1 MLLTEL
7 NLKKSYDSDLDDI
20 LTDFYIPALS
30 KSIKYKRL
38 TGFFSSTALAV
49 AARGISNFI
58 QNNGIM
64 ELICCARLSKSDIN
78 AIKDAL
84 ENPERLIEKNMLK
97 SLEILENEFIS
108 DHVRALGWMVANNKL
123 NIKIA
128 IVINENGFPEDE
140 KSVDKMGIFHQKVG
154 ILEDSE
160 GNRISFSGSDNE
172 TAAGWMENIE
182 EFKVFTNWN
191 IIEKDYL
198 NADLDRFNKFWEGTS
213 KRTKVIDVPSAIKKE
228 LIRIAPDSIEDCDLE
243 KWLRRDKKNM
253 PKREIKLRDYQEQA
267 ITNWLTNDNKGI
279 FEMATG
285 TGKTFTALGC
295 LRSLLK
301 NQNKLITIIAC
312 PFDHL
317 VKQWQNDL
325 ADFGLCLDTMV
336 ADSSNRGWK
345 SQLAD
350 YILDIKNGIRDDL
363 VVLTTH
369 NTCSSTSFIERIK
382 KFDGDIFLI
391 VDEVHGIGAQKNRIA
406 LLEIYR
412 FRLGLSAT
420 PKRWFDDEGTGEI
433 IRYFGDV
440 VFEFSLRDAI
450 STVNPNTGE
459 TYLVPYEYRPYFAKL
474 TEEEFDKYIDE
485 TNKIAK
491 LYHRSKLRQ
500 EKEELINQLCFK
512 RQKIIEN
519 AFNKYDLL
527 LKILQELS
535 EIKYCLIYCSPR
547 QIDNVQDILNKK
559 GIIQH
564 KFTMNEGVKK
574 ETKYGGL
581 SERSFLIREFGQ
593 GNYQALVAMK
603 CLDEGVDI
611 PPARTA
617 IIMASTGNPRQYIQR
632 RGRVLRR
639 YPEKRKAII
648 YDILVIPGELSPNN
662 DVSEI
667 EKKILEKEIRRYK
680 EFAYTAI
687 NTIDC
692 LEKIK
697 ELEDKYKLI
706 V

>member
-1 MLLTEL
+1 M
-7 NLKKSYDSDLDDI
+7 
-20 LTDFYIPALS
+20 
-30 KSIKYKRL
+30 
-38 TGFFSSTALAV
+38 
-49 AARGISNFI
+49 
-58 QNNGIM
+58 
-64 ELICCARLSKSDIN
+64 
-78 AIKDAL
+78 
-84 ENPERLIEKNMLK
+84 
-97 SLEILENEFIS
+97 
-108 DHVRALGWMVANNKL
+108 
-123 NIKIA
+123 
-128 IVINENGFPEDE
+128 
-140 KSVDKMGIFHQKVG
+140 
-154 ILEDSE
+154 
-160 GNRISFSGSDNE
+160 
-172 TAAGWMENIE
+172 
-182 EFKVFTNWN
+182 
-191 IIEKDYL
+191 
-198 NADLDRFNKFWEGTS
+198 
-213 KRTKVIDVPSAIKKE
+213 
-228 LIRIAPDSIEDCDLE
+228 
-243 KWLRRDKKNM
+243 
-253 PKREIKLRDYQEQA
+253 
-267 ITNWLTNDNKGI
+267 
-279 FEMATG
+279 
-285 TGKTFTALGC
+285 
-295 LRSLLK
+295 
-301 NQNKLITIIAC
+301 
-312 PFDHL
+312 
-317 VKQWQNDL
+317 
-325 ADFGLCLDTMV
+325 
-336 ADSSNRGWK
+336 
-345 SQLAD
+345 
-350 YILDIKNGIRDDL
+350 
-363 VVLTTH
+363 
-369 NTCSSTSFIERIK
+369 
-382 KFDGDIFLI
+382 
-391 VDEVHGIGAQKNRIA
+391 
-406 LLEIYR
+406 
-412 FRLGLSAT
+412 
-420 PKRWFDDEGTGEI
+420 
-433 IRYFGDV
+433 
-440 VFEFSLRDAI
+440 
-450 STVNPNTGE
+450 
-459 TYLVPYEYRPYFAKL
+459 PYEYRPYFAKL